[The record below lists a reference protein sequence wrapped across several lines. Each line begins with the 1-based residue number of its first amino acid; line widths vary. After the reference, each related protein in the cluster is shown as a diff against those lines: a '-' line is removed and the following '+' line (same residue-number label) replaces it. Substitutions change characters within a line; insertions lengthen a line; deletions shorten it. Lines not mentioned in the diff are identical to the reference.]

1 MSYGG
6 GSLRF
11 APAVSSSSSS
21 SSSSQKVVLAMQA
34 TAVKNREPIF
44 EPFDFLLQ

>member
-11 APAVSSSSSS
+11 APAVSSSS